1 MFGMIETTINAQ
13 TVNYLT
19 EKELAEM
26 IKKQEFKKEYAVQV
40 YNFFTD
46 VPLQDIVRFII
57 NYNIDE
63 SVLLKYYITYVKE
76 YYPNKEL
83 EAMLEDVV

>member
-1 MFGMIETTINAQ
+1 MSSMIETTINAQ
-13 TVNYLT
+13 TINYLT

-26 IKKQEFKKEYAVQV
+26 IIRHEFKKEYAVQI

-57 NYNIDE
+57 KYNIDE
-63 SVLLKYYITYVKE
+63 NVLAEYYETYIKE
-76 YYPNKEL
+76 YYTNREL
-83 EAMLEDVV
+83 EAILKDVV

>member
-1 MFGMIETTINAQ
+1 MIETTINAQ